1 MATAVTFNLRTVS
14 PNRMRYAVVSTGGGG
29 PLTVLPNAGAATPD
43 LRTDAVGA
51 GDGSG
56 RNLLLEILSTPV
68 VTQVD
73 ARILLQGD
81 FDGSVATLDE
91 SRNPH
96 CELRLTQRGDG
107 AGPAAWNVDVDEGAN
122 AGNAPSAGFAV
133 IIVDIPTAVGAG
145 LLAYLDVIA
154 VYSKYQ

>member
-1 MATAVTFNLRTVS
+1 
-14 PNRMRYAVVSTGGGG
+14 
-29 PLTVLPNAGAATPD
+29 
-43 LRTDAVGA
+43 LRTDAA
-51 GDGSG
+51 LAQDGSG

-68 VTQVD
+68 ATQVD
-73 ARILLQGD
+73 ARVLLQGD
-81 FDGSVATLDE
+81 FIGSTNTVDD

-107 AGPAAWNVDVDEGAN
+107 TGATDWNIDVNEGAA

-133 IIVDIPTAVGAG
+133 IIADIPTAAGAG